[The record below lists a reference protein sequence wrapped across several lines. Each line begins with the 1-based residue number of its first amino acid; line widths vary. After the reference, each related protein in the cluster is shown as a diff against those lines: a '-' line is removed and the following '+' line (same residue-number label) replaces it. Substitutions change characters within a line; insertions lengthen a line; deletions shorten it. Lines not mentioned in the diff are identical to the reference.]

1 MCDLWRNSCGRGRGE
16 GNLLSRE
23 ELPKNLAACLGSFFQ
38 VPAEKVVPNARLY
51 EDLDIDSID
60 AVDLVV
66 QLQELTQRRFKPE
79 KFRSVRTISDVVDR
93 VCELVAEPAP
103 R

>member
-1 MCDLWRNSCGRGRGE
+1 M
-16 GNLLSRE
+16 LSRDE
-23 ELPKNLAACLGSFFQ
+23 ILVHLRSCLGELFE
-38 VPAEKVVPNARLY
+38 VPPEKVVPDARLY

-66 QLQELTQRRFKPE
+66 RLQQLTRRRFKPE
-79 KFRSVRTISDVVDR
+79 EFRSVRTVGDVVDR
-93 VCELVAEPAP
+93 VHDLAAEPVP

>member
-1 MCDLWRNSCGRGRGE
+1 M
-16 GNLLSRE
+16 LSRE
-23 ELPKNLAACLGSFFQ
+23 EILERLTVYLGELFD
-38 VPAEKVVPNARLY
+38 VPPEKVVPDARLY

-66 QLQELTQRRFKPE
+66 QLQQLTRRRFKPE
-79 KFRSVRTISDVVDR
+79 EFRSVRTVSDVVER
-93 VCELVAEPAP
+93 VLELGGEPVP

>member
-1 MCDLWRNSCGRGRGE
+1 M
-16 GNLLSRE
+16 LSRE
-23 ELPKNLAACLGSFFQ
+23 KVLEQLTVYLGELFE
-38 VPAEKVVPNARLY
+38 VPPEKVVPDARLY

-66 QLQELTQRRFKPE
+66 RLQELTRRRFKPE
-79 KFRSVRTISDVVDR
+79 EFRSVRTVSDVVDR
-93 VCELVAEPAP
+93 VCELAGEPVP

>member
-1 MCDLWRNSCGRGRGE
+1 M
-16 GNLLSRE
+16 LSRE
-23 ELPKNLAACLGSFFQ
+23 KVLEHLIICLGELFE
-38 VPAEKVVPNARLY
+38 VPPAKVVLDARLY

-66 QLQELTQRRFKPE
+66 QLQQLTRRRFKPE
-79 KFRSVRTISDVVDR
+79 EFRSVRTVSDVVDR
-93 VCELVAEPAP
+93 VCELAGEPAP